1 MVKEPDAH
9 SCNLSVSKHFRNTWM
24 RKWDWDYHILRD
36 AIANAYRVEKSGK
49 YKFEAFTRKKGGK
62 KIIFVYQ
69 WETDTIF
76 VITGS
81 EGK

>member
-1 MVKEPDAH
+1 MVKEPDIQ
-9 SCNLSVSKHFRNTWM
+9 SCHLSVSKHFRNTWM

-36 AIANAYRVEKSGK
+36 AIANAYKTKKVGK
-49 YKFEAFTRKKGGK
+49 NKYEAFTHLKKGK
-62 KIIFVYQ
+62 KIIYVYQ

-76 VITGS
+76 VITGT